1 MHTGIS
7 THRSFPLMS
16 FVVDSAKRMLEN
28 PLTPQQYAAVAS
40 GTFATGLAVLA
51 YMYPDRAVFDNDDRE
66 FPQRKGY
73 PLIGHLPYIV
83 ANVDRIYDFMLENY
97 ETVGRTV

>member
-1 MHTGIS
+1 
-7 THRSFPLMS
+7 MS
-16 FVVDSAKRMLEN
+16 FAVDSVKRLFET

-40 GTFATGLAVLA
+40 GTLATGLGVLA
-51 YMYPDRAVFDNDDRE
+51 LMYPDRAVFDHDDRK

-73 PLIGHLPYIV
+73 PIVGHLPYII

-97 ETVGRTV
+97 ETVGRTM